1 MRILLK
7 ISHVID
13 TISEWCGQIAQYLV
27 LGLVIVGFYNVFVR
41 YLGRFI
47 ETQLSSNL
55 YIELQWYLYSIIFLL
70 GFPYILKHGV
80 NVRVDIL
87 YARWSEKTQAWID
100 FLATLT
106 LLIPFCIIGI
116 VVTYNSVLTSWGLKP
131 DGSWGGWELSPDP
144 GGLPRAPIKSMII
157 IGFSLMLMQSIS
169 QVIKYF
175 AVMVGHHEV
184 YEAIQAET
192 EQFQA

>member
-7 ISHVID
+7 ISDWID
-13 TISEWCGQIAQYLV
+13 TISEWCGEIAQYLV
-27 LGLVIVGFYNVFVR
+27 VGVVIIGFYNVFVR
-41 YLGRFI
+41 YVGRFTG
-47 ETQLSSNL
+47 TQLSSNV

-87 YARWSEKTQAWID
+87 YAQWGPKTQAWVD
-100 FLATLT
+100 FLATLL
-106 LLIPFCIIGI
+106 LLIPFCIVGLT
-116 VVTYNSVLTSWGLKP
+116 VTYNPVLTSWGLLP
-131 DGSWGGWELSPDP
+131 DGTWGEWEVSPDP

-157 IGFSLMLMQSIS
+157 VGFGLMLLQSIS
-169 QVIKYF
+169 QLIKYL
-175 AVMVGHHEV
+175 AVMVGHYEV

>member
-7 ISHVID
+7 ISNWID
-13 TISEWCGQIAQYLV
+13 TLSEWCGEIAQYLV
-27 LGLVIVGFYNVFVR
+27 IGVVIIGFYNVSVR

-47 ETQLSSNL
+47 GTQLSSNV
-55 YIELQWYLYSIIFLL
+55 YIELQWYLYSMIFLL

-87 YARWSEKTQAWID
+87 YAQWSPKTQAWID
-100 FLATLT
+100 FLATLL
-106 LLIPFCIIGI
+106 LLIPFCIIAI
-116 VVTYNSVLTSWGLKP
+116 IVTYNPVLTSWGLLP
-131 DGSWGGWELSPDP
+131 DGTWGEWELSPDP
-144 GGLPRAPIKSMII
+144 GGLPRAPIKSMLIV
-157 IGFSLMLMQSIS
+157 GFSLMLLQSIS
-169 QVIKYF
+169 QLIKYF

>member
-7 ISHVID
+7 ISNWID
-13 TISEWCGQIAQYLV
+13 TISEWCGEIAQYV
-27 LGLVIVGFYNVFVR
+27 VVVVIAIGFYNVLVR

-47 ETQLSSNL
+47 GTQLSSNV
-55 YIELQWYLYSIIFLL
+55 YIELQWYFFSIIFFL
-70 GFPYILKHGV
+70 GFPYILLHGV

-100 FLATLT
+100 FLATFF
-106 LLIPFCIIGI
+106 LLVPFCIIGI
-116 VVTYNSVLTSWGLKP
+116 MVTYSPVLTSWGLLP
-131 DGSWGGWELSPDP
+131 NGTFGLWELSPDP

-157 IGFSLMLMQSIS
+157 VAFSLLLLQSIS
-169 QVIKYF
+169 QIIKYL

>member
-1 MRILLK
+1 MLLLLK
-7 ISHVID
+7 ISQWID
-13 TISEWCGQIAQYLV
+13 AISEWCGKIAQYLV
-27 LGLVIVGFYNVFVR
+27 VGVIIIGFYNVLVR

-47 ETQLSSNL
+47 GTQLSSNV

-87 YARWSEKTQAWID
+87 YARWDEKTQAWID
-100 FLATLT
+100 FVATLL

-116 VVTYNSVLTSWGLKP
+116 TVTYNPVLTSWGLLP
-131 DGSWGGWELSPDP
+131 NGTWGEWEMSPDP

-157 IGFSLMLMQSIS
+157 VGFSLLLLQCIS
-169 QVIKYF
+169 QLIKYF
-175 AVMVGHHEV
+175 AVMIGHHEV

>member
-1 MRILLK
+1 MNLLLK
-7 ISHVID
+7 ISSWID
-13 TISEWCGQIAQYLV
+13 IISEWCGQIAQYI
-27 LGLVIVGFYNVFVR
+27 VIGVIIIGFYNVLVR

-47 ETQLSSNL
+47 GTQLSSNV

-87 YARWSEKTQAWID
+87 YARWSPNTKAWID
-100 FLATLT
+100 FLATL
-106 LLIPFCIIGI
+106 LLLVPFCIIGI
-116 VVTYNSVLTSWGLKP
+116 VVTYNPVLTSWGLKP
-131 DGSWGGWELSPDP
+131 DGSWGAWELSPDP

-157 IGFSLMLMQSIS
+157 VGFSLMLLQSIS
-169 QVIKYF
+169 QLIKYY
-175 AVMVGHHEV
+175 AVMIGHHEV

>member
-13 TISEWCGQIAQYLV
+13 TISEWCGEIAQYLV
-27 LGLVIVGFYNVFVR
+27 IGVVIVGFYNVFVR

-47 ETQLSSNL
+47 ETQLSSNV
-55 YIELQWYLYSIIFLL
+55 YIELQWYIYSLIFLL

-100 FLATLT
+100 FLATLF

-116 VVTYNSVLTSWGLKP
+116 TVTYSPILTSWGLKP
-131 DGSWGGWELSPDP
+131 DGSWGAWELSPDP
-144 GGLPRAPIKSMII
+144 GGLPRAPIKSMLII
-157 IGFSLMLMQSIS
+157 AFSLMLLQSIS
-169 QVIKYF
+169 QLIKYF
-175 AVMVGHHEV
+175 AVMIGHHEV

>member
-7 ISHVID
+7 ISDWID
-13 TISEWCGQIAQYLV
+13 TISEWCGEIAQYLV
-27 LGLVIVGFYNVFVR
+27 IGVIIIGFYNVMAR
-41 YLGRFI
+41 YLGRFTG
-47 ETQLSSNL
+47 TQLASNL
-55 YIELQWYLYSIIFLL
+55 YIEMQWYLYSIIFLL

-87 YARWSEKTQAWID
+87 YAQWSPKTQAWID
-100 FLATLT
+100 FLATLL

-116 VVTYNSVLTSWGLKP
+116 TVTYNPVMTSWGLKP
-131 DGSWGGWELSPDP
+131 DGSWGTWELSPDP

-157 IGFSLMLMQSIS
+157 VGFGLMLLQSIS
-169 QVIKYF
+169 QLIKYL
-175 AVMVGHHEV
+175 AVIVGYEEV

-192 EQFQA
+192 EQFRA